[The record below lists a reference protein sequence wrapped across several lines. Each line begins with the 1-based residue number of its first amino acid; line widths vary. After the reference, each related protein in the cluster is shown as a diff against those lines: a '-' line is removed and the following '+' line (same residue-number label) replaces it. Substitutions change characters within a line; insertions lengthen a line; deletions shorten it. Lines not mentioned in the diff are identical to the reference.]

1 MFCYHC
7 GLLGHDLKHCA
18 QYFALTKGNG
28 DVARQYR
35 EWMKASGSRVRSPNR
50 RGQARDLDDHGTDE
64 RRTNQQQEN
73 DVVGNA
79 YGGGRGES
87 DTRVGVDKCIDDD
100 NVNKGIASKI
110 SLANLVNHGE
120 QYTGKDVMEKRT
132 LDEVVGPSRDG
143 LRALDGPTNE
153 SGSNRP

>member
-1 MFCYHC
+1 M
-7 GLLGHDLKHCA
+7 
-18 QYFALTKGNG
+18 
-28 DVARQYR
+28 
-35 EWMKASGSRVRSPNR
+35 
-50 RGQARDLDDHGTDE
+50 
-64 RRTNQQQEN
+64 
-73 DVVGNA
+73 VGNA

-100 NVNKGIASKI
+100 NVNKRIASKI

-132 LDEVVGPSRDG
+132 LDEVVRPSRDG